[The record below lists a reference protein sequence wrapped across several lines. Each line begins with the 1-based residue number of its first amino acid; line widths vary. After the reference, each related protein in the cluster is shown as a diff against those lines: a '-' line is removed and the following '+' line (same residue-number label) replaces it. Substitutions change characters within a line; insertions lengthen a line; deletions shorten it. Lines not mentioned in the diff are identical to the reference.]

1 MVQILK
7 HTLCNTR
14 KKKKGGGRWG
24 EVKQS
29 NRVADEVWDRSLYWI
44 ETSTIDPFFFF
55 FFLVAERYS
64 SYRALSSYKQGL
76 SFCLD
81 FLKLSKDW

>member
-14 KKKKGGGRWG
+14 KKKGRGGGCW
-24 EVKQS
+24 EKVKQS

-44 ETSTIDPFFFF
+44 ETSTIDPFFF
-55 FFLVAERYS
+55 LVAERYN

-81 FLKLSKDW
+81 YLKLSKDW

>member
-44 ETSTIDPFFFF
+44 ETSTIDPFF
-55 FFLVAERYS
+55 LVAERYN
-64 SYRALSSYKQGL
+64 SYRALSNVITKVYP
-76 SFCLD
+76 FA
-81 FLKLSKDW
+81 